1 MRLKTATKDQE
12 KRIAELVAIMQSEVE
27 NNFANG
33 DLWNDCHDK
42 IWNIHTHGQENKPS
56 DIIDENGYI
65 VGYRLE
71 NGQETYFEGMT
82 FENSY

>member
-1 MRLKTATKDQE
+1 MRLKTTTKDQE
-12 KRIAELVAIMQSEVE
+12 KRIAELVAIMQKEVE
-27 NNFANG
+27 NDFANG
-33 DLWNDCHDK
+33 DLWNEGSDK
-42 IWNIHTHGQENKPS
+42 IDRIHRIGQENKPS

-65 VGYRLE
+65 IGYRLE